1 MSFLTRALPRTT
13 VRAATFTPRAFST
26 SFVVRKSPVESVKD
40 GLKTVDR
47 AVSDKIVD
55 GIEAGETVADKAKKA
70 TGISS
75 TEDIKAKASE
85 VAGQAKGK
93 TAEVQGEAK
102 GKASELAGEAK
113 GKKEEIK
120 GKL

>member
-1 MSFLTRALPRTT
+1 MPEP
-13 VRAATFTPRAFST
+13 VKNAA
-26 SFVVRKSPVESVKD
+26 
-40 GLKTVDR
+40 KTVDR

-55 GIEAGETVADKAKKA
+55 GIEAGQKGAQKVKEVAGMSEGEMKGKAHEVKGQA
-70 TGISS
+70 H
-75 TEDIKAKASE
+75 E
-85 VAGQAKGK
+85 VAGQ
-93 TAEVQGEAK
+93 AK